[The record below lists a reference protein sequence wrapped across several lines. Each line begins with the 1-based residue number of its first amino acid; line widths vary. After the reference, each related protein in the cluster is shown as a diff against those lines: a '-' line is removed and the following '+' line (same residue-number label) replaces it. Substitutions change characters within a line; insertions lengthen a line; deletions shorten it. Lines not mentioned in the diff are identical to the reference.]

1 MPMQG
6 TIIRAVAGFYY
17 VYSKGTVY
25 ECRARGI
32 FRKDGIT
39 PLVGDEVEMTVVAE
53 PGQQPSAS
61 TPKMGVAAVDRIL
74 PRLNSF
80 TRPPAANVELLVLV
94 ASVRHPAPSF
104 LMLDR
109 VTVTA
114 RKKGAELILCVNKT
128 DLAEEE
134 QLAELAEYYKNAC
147 VTHFIS
153 VKEEKGVE
161 ALKAALKGKKAA
173 LAGPSGAG
181 KSSLANLLLG
191 EQKSITG
198 DISRKLQRGRNTTR
212 HTELFAGDGFFLFDT
227 PGFTSF
233 EDQELASA
241 DVADL
246 MPDIAPYAHSCRF
259 SDCRHLAEPGCAVRQ
274 AVAAAR
280 ISPGRY
286 ASYVQ
291 IYKDALAAENKY

>member
-1 MPMQG
+1 MQG

-17 VYSKGTVY
+17 IYAQGTVY

-39 PLVGDEVEMTVVAE
+39 PLVGDEVMITVVAG

-61 TPKMGVAAVDRIL
+61 SPEMGVAAVDSIL

-80 TRPPAANVELLVLV
+80 ERPPVANVELLVLV
-94 ASVRHPAPSF
+94 AAVKHPAPSF

-153 VKEEKGVE
+153 VKDRKGVE
-161 ALKAALKGKKAA
+161 ALKAAVRGKKAA

-191 EQKSITG
+191 QQRSATG

-212 HTELFAGDGFFLFDT
+212 HTELFKGDGFFLFDT

-233 EDQELASA
+233 EDPGIASGEI
-241 DVADL
+241 ADL
-246 MPDIAPYAHSCRF
+246 MPDIAPFAHSCRF
-259 SDCRHLAEPGCAVRQ
+259 SDCRHLAEPDCAVRQ
-274 AVAAAR
+274 AVSEGL

-286 ASYVQ
+286 GSYKQ
-291 IYKDALAAENKY
+291 MYKDALEAESRY

>member
-1 MPMQG
+1 MQG
-6 TIIRAVAGFYY
+6 TITRAVAGFYY
-17 VYSKGTVY
+17 VYSQGTVY

-39 PLVGDEVEMTVVAE
+39 PLVGDEAEITVIAE

-61 TPKMGVAAVDRIL
+61 SPEMGVASVDRVL

-80 TRPPAANVELLVLV
+80 ERPHVANVELLVLV
-94 ASVRHPAPSF
+94 AAVKHPAPSF

-109 VTVTA
+109 VTVVA

-128 DLAEEE
+128 DLAEDE
-134 QLAELAEYYKNAC
+134 QLAELSEYYKNAC
-147 VTHFIS
+147 LTHFIS

-191 EQKSITG
+191 EQKSATG

-212 HTELFAGDGFFLFDT
+212 HSELFAGDGFFLFDT

-233 EDQELASA
+233 DALGVAS
-241 DVADL
+241 DEVAGL
-246 MPDIAPYAHSCRF
+246 MPDVARFTGSCRF
-259 SDCRHLAEPGCAVRQ
+259 SDCRHLSEPGCAVRQ
-274 AVAAAR
+274 AVTDGF

-286 ASYVQ
+286 ASYKQ
-291 IYKDALAAENKY
+291 IYSDAVASENRY

>member
-1 MPMQG
+1 MQG

-17 VYSKGTVY
+17 IYAQGTVY

-39 PLVGDEVEMTVVAE
+39 PLVGDEVEMTIVAE

-61 TPKMGVAAVDRIL
+61 SPEMGVAAVDKVL

-80 TRPPAANVELLVLV
+80 ERPPVANVELLVLV
-94 ASVRHPAPSF
+94 AAVKHPAPSF

-109 VTVTA
+109 VTVVA

-134 QLAELAEYYKNAC
+134 QIAELAEYYKNAC

-153 VKEEKGVE
+153 VKDKKGVD
-161 ALKAALKGKKAA
+161 ALKSALKGKKAA

-191 EQKSITG
+191 GQKSATG
-198 DISRKLQRGRNTTR
+198 DISKKLQRGRNTTR
-212 HTELFAGDGFFLFDT
+212 HSELFAGDGFFLFDT

-233 EDQELASA
+233 DALGIAS
-241 DVADL
+241 DEVAEL
-246 MPDIAPYAHSCRF
+246 MPDVAPFAHSCRF

-274 AVAAAR
+274 AVEDGR
-280 ISPGRY
+280 ISRGRY
-286 ASYVQ
+286 ESYKQ
-291 IYKDALAAENKY
+291 IFKDALEAENRY